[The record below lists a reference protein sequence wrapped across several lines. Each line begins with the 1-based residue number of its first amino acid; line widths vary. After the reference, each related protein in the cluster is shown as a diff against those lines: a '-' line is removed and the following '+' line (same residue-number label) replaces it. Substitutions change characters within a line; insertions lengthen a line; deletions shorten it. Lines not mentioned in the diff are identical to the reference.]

1 MRLDEK
7 VAIVTGSGSGLGKAA
22 VLLMAREGASVV
34 VNGRNVAAIDKVV
47 TEITRAGGTAIGV
60 KADVSKRS
68 DVRDLMKTTVEKFGQ
83 IDILVNNAGIVRRR
97 PFLELTDE
105 DWDGVLAVNLKG
117 MYNCIQA
124 VAEHMMQKRYGKII
138 NISSVAALGITPH
151 SGSASANYA
160 ASKAGV
166 IQLTKSAARELGP
179 YGVNV
184 NCIAPGTVFTPMML
198 ATRPKEVVDKYIEF
212 VKQHTVLNRLGQP
225 EEIANLVLFLA
236 SDESSYIAGQ
246 LICCDGGRTDRMW

>member
-1 MRLDEK
+1 MRLSGK
-7 VAIVTGSGSGLGKAA
+7 VAIVTGSGSGMGRAE

-34 VNGRNVAAIDKVV
+34 VNGRNVEGIDKVV
-47 TEITRAGGTAIGV
+47 SEIKEEGGTAIGF
-60 KADVSKRS
+60 KADVTKRS
-68 DVRDLMKTTVEKFGQ
+68 EVRDLMKTTVDKFGQ

-105 DWDGVLAVNLKG
+105 DWDSVLAVNLKG

-124 VAEHMMQKRYGKII
+124 VSEYMMQKRYGKII
-138 NISSVAALGITPH
+138 NISSAAALGITPH
-151 SGSASANYA
+151 SGAASANYA

-179 YGVNV
+179 YGINV
-184 NCIAPGTVFTPMML
+184 NCIAPGTVITPLML
-198 ATRPKEVVDKYIEF
+198 TTRPKEVVDKYIEF
-212 VKQHTVLNRLGQP
+212 VKQQTVLNRLGQP
-225 EEIANLVLFLA
+225 EDIANLVSFLA
-236 SDESSYIAGQ
+236 SDESSFIAGQ